1 MKKTNVI
8 VIIIFGLLIAWLTDS
23 WKPLLLFFG
32 VIVLGYLYALQYRHL
47 WKDVPDLFKGLKKT
61 KKD

>member
-8 VIIIFGLLIAWLTDS
+8 VIIILGLLIAWLTDS
-23 WKPLLLFFG
+23 WKPLLLFLG

-47 WKDVPDLFKGLKKT
+47 WKDVPDLFKDLKKT